1 MGLLHAIVTGLLVG
15 GAYLFFRKM
24 GWFENRSKG
33 QQALI
38 FVPTVFVVVFILN
51 LIWPS
56 A

>member
-1 MGLLHAIVTGLLVG
+1 MGLLHAIVVGLLVG
-15 GAYLFFRKM
+15 GLYWGFRSM
-24 GWFENRSKG
+24 GWFENRSKV

-38 FVPTVFVVVFILN
+38 FLPTIFVVVFILN